1 MNLALPNPTEES
13 MMETVSIQER
23 QRPLRARYK
32 TEPGAAWVT
41 DYARTRSSDPRDPLH
56 FIVEPKQGSGVQLPV
71 GVHGGVGGLHDA
83 PCPGDILCAA
93 LAACQDSSI
102 RMVANLL
109 GVELASLTVEVTAE
123 VDVRGALGM
132 DPQVPVGF
140 QTLRCD
146 VHLSAQ
152 EGTSPELLAKLR
164 MGAERC
170 CVVLQTLRQPPT
182 VQTVFHGADFS

>member
-1 MNLALPNPTEES
+1 MNPVLSTPTKES
-13 MMETVSIQER
+13 TMETISIQER

-32 TEPGAAWVT
+32 ADPGAARVT
-41 DYARTRSSDPRDPLH
+41 DYACTRSSDPNDPLH
-56 FIVEPKQGSGVQLPV
+56 FIVEPKKGSGVQLPV
-71 GVHGGVGGLHDA
+71 GVHGAVGGLHDA

-109 GVELASLTVEVTAE
+109 GVELASLTVVVTAE

-152 EGTSPELLAKLR
+152 EGTPPELLAKLR

-170 CVVLQTLRQPPT
+170 CVVLQTLRQPPA
-182 VQTVFHGADFS
+182 VQTVFHGAGLS

>member
-1 MNLALPNPTEES
+1 
-13 MMETVSIQER
+13 
-23 QRPLRARYK
+23 
-32 TEPGAAWVT
+32 
-41 DYARTRSSDPRDPLH
+41 
-56 FIVEPKQGSGVQLPV
+56 
-71 GVHGGVGGLHDA
+71 
-83 PCPGDILCAA
+83 CPGDILCAA

-109 GVELASLTVEVTAE
+109 GVELASLMVEVTAE

-152 EGTSPELLAKLR
+152 EGTPPELLAKLR

-182 VQTVFHGADFS
+182 VQTVFHGADLS